1 MPKEQNEEC
10 RQNWCSAREK
20 ARHRLLAHFSEEDT
34 EALKC
39 QLICPSSQ
47 SRSLN
52 TDLLTPSLVL
62 FPLLCAWTL
71 G

>member
-1 MPKEQNEEC
+1 MLKEQNEEC

-47 SRSLN
+47 S
-52 TDLLTPSLVL
+52 
-62 FPLLCAWTL
+62 
-71 G
+71 